1 MLALNMAIVSI
12 HRIVATEDRVT
23 FITEN
28 GSVRIVNSIIYAV
41 QRIQEQMKGRTEE
54 AGFLS
59 DEDIA
64 DWITQS
70 RRAEAKA

>member
-41 QRIQEQMKGRTEE
+41 QRIQEQMKGRAEE